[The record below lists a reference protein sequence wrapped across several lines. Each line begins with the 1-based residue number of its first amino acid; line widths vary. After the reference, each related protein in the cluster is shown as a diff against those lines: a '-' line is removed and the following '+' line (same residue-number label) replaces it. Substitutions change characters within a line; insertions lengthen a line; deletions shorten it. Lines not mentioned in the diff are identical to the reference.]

1 MTDNGGNTAGKR
13 GFCKDAMLKTFD
25 KDETNSE
32 LQ

>member
-1 MTDNGGNTAGKR
+1 MAGTQQEKR